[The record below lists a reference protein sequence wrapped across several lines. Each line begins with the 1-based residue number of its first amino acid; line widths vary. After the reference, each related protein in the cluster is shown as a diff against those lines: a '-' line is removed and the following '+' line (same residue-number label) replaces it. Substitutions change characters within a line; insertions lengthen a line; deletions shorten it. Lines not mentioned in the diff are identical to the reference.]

1 METRKDNLFVD
12 LGLNGSTKMS
22 YTLGMAGLSC
32 FKPVV
37 LGLSRRVKVPWQ
49 RWLTLTLKLLNENM
63 WFSSIHI
70 SENSLGQFVQS
81 TMFIS

>member
-37 LGLSRRVKVPWQ
+37 LGLSRRVKVP
-49 RWLTLTLKLLNENM
+49 
-63 WFSSIHI
+63 
-70 SENSLGQFVQS
+70 
-81 TMFIS
+81 